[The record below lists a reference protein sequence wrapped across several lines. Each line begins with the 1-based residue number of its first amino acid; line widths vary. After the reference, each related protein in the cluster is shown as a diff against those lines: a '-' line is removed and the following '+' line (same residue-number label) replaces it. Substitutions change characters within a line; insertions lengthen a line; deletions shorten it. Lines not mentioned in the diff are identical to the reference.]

1 MTLFCLGYKSNQILI
16 LILIGSNS
24 ASLSLQYYLSIAK
37 GMQKKI
43 LIPIDFR
50 IESLNTLKYALEERK
65 QEKSTIILMYSA
77 YISDSITEL
86 LFYDPAKITKALAS
100 TDFNDAIAII
110 SNTYESSLHS
120 IEIELF
126 NGINKNAFLNF
137 YEAHGIDLIYLPKD
151 YCLKPHKNGFDPIP
165 LIKKSNVEYKE
176 VAWASDRP
184 TTNKDALT
192 QLFK

>member
-1 MTLFCLGYKSNQILI
+1 MTLFFLGYKSNQILI
-16 LILIGSNS
+16 SILIGSNS
-24 ASLSLQYYLSIAK
+24 SSLSLQHYLSSAK
-37 GMQKKI
+37 GMEKKI

-77 YISDSITEL
+77 YISNSITEL
-86 LFYDPAKITKALAS
+86 LFYAPAKITKDLAS

-110 SNTYESSLHS
+110 NNTYESSLRALK
-120 IEIELF
+120 IELF
-126 NGINKNAFLNF
+126 HGINKNAFLNF

-165 LIKKSNVEYKE
+165 LIKKSKMEYKE
-176 VAWASDRP
+176 VAWASDHP
-184 TTNKDALT
+184 TTNKDELT

>member
-1 MTLFCLGYKSNQILI
+1 MD
-16 LILIGSNS
+16 
-24 ASLSLQYYLSIAK
+24 
-37 GMQKKI
+37 KKI

-50 IESLNTLKYALEERK
+50 IESLNTLKNALEERK
-65 QEKSTIILMYSA
+65 QEKSTVILMYSEH
-77 YISDSITEL
+77 ISVSITEL
-86 LFYDPAKITKALAS
+86 LFYDPAKKIKSLAS
-100 TDFNDAIAII
+100 ADFNDATAILI
-110 SNTYESSLHS
+110 NTYESSLHALK
-120 IEIELF
+120 IELF

-165 LIKKSNVEYKE
+165 LIKKSKVEYKE

-184 TTNKDALT
+184 TTNKDELT